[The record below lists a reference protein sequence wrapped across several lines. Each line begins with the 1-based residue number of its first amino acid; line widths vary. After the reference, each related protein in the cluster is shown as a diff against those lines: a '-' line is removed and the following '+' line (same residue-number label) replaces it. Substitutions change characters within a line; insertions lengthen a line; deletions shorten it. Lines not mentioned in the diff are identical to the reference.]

1 MFKKTLCLKKRNVHN
16 KFKSMLA
23 IYNLVKEKEGKIM
36 ETKELRNDF
45 NIRKTSKLFFQL
57 INIIMTLLNP

>member
-23 IYNLVKEKEGKIM
+23 IYNLVKEKEGK
-36 ETKELRNDF
+36 KWK
-45 NIRKTSKLFFQL
+45 RK
-57 INIIMTLLNP
+57 N